1 MVEKAKIE
9 LKDKTVTELKAIAY
23 DVLSVIQKSQADLAI
38 VNNLIKKKESPVE
51 VKVTDD
57 EGSTDTKGDT
67 PISES

>member
-57 EGSTDTKGDT
+57 EGSADTKGDT